1 MSKRPTSVDYDSPP
15 RIGTRH
21 GGARLARVENGVDRW
36 GNRIAVLH
44 WRQQNGET
52 TITGLRVDSS
62 RGPSR
67 KVWIF

>member
-1 MSKRPTSVDYDSPP
+1 MSKPPAPVAYSSPP

-21 GGARLARVENGVDRW
+21 GAARLVRVENGVDRW
-36 GNRIAVLH
+36 GNRFAVLH
-44 WRQQNGET
+44 WRQRNGET
-52 TITGLRVDSS
+52 TVTGLRADST